1 MSDIYFV
8 QVDGDAAE
16 AQRISD
22 NLSDFLGTS
31 DAQIIVVPETVE
43 PLDRDEA
50 IQYLE
55 SMAEALGATVYV

>member
-16 AQRISD
+16 AKRVADS
-22 NLSDFLGTS
+22 LGDFLKRD
-31 DAQIIVVPETVE
+31 DAEVLVVPETVE

-55 SMAEALGATVYV
+55 SMVDALNVDDDV